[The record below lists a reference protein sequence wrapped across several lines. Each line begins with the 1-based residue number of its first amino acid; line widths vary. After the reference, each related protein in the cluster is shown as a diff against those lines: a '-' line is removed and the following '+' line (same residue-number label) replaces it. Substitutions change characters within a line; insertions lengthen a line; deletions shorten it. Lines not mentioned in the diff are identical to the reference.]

1 MTLLM
6 GESLG
11 MEAPLAN
18 DVALVAIKTPKANL
32 HARTEQSGRLT
43 LTTLRLSSKCIR
55 GKFGDVTTLNVVSQG
70 IEGSCPVGTRT
81 APVEQHPSASHHKA
95 FRSVAAMKAP
105 SMLAAS
111 HLSWRSLFSRFVV
124 FLAEFV
130 AVSKGIPSSTT
141 SGQHFTV
148 WTCRIGAEEMLQSA
162 SF

>member
-70 IEGSCPVGTRT
+70 IEVA
-81 APVEQHPSASHHKA
+81 APSAPGLPQWNNIPSASHHKA

-111 HLSWRSLFSRFVV
+111 HLS
-124 FLAEFV
+124 
-130 AVSKGIPSSTT
+130 
-141 SGQHFTV
+141 
-148 WTCRIGAEEMLQSA
+148 
-162 SF
+162 

>member
-1 MTLLM
+1 MASDMTLLM

-70 IEGSCPVGTRT
+70 IEV
-81 APVEQHPSASHHKA
+81 AAPSAPGLPQWNNIHRPRITK
-95 FRSVAAMKAP
+95 
-105 SMLAAS
+105 
-111 HLSWRSLFSRFVV
+111 
-124 FLAEFV
+124 
-130 AVSKGIPSSTT
+130 
-141 SGQHFTV
+141 HFGV
-148 WTCRIGAEEMLQSA
+148 WLQ
-162 SF
+162 